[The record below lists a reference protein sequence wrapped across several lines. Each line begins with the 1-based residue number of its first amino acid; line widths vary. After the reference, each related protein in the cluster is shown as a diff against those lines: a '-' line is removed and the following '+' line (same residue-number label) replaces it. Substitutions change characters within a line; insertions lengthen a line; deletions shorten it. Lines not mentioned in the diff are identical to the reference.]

1 MRENRLLTHTTIG
14 KRTSFLL
21 TLQSMKTETP
31 NKKNAQNMYTTL
43 KKCSEDP
50 DWLKAYEIIKRA
62 EEYILKNKC
71 YGEE

>member
-1 MRENRLLTHTTIG
+1 MHTTIG

-21 TLQSMKTETP
+21 TQQSMKKETP
-31 NKKNAQNMYTTL
+31 NKENARNTSTTL

-50 DWLKAYEIIKRA
+50 AWLKAYEIIKRA

>member
-1 MRENRLLTHTTIG
+1 
-14 KRTSFLL
+14 
-21 TLQSMKTETP
+21 MKKETP
-31 NKKNAQNMYTTL
+31 NKENARNTSTTL

-50 DWLKAYEIIKRA
+50 AWLKAYEIIKRA